1 MKIPKIISSWS
12 CSINGTSY
20 LGRAESLQLPQLK
33 SVEAEISGC
42 GYYAKQKVSI
52 GLEPL
57 TAKFVFHDI
66 SESVF
71 QTYGVGDAIGVIAK
85 ASCGVPGS
93 KDCEP
98 LVAVFH
104 GRFSEID
111 IGELKANE
119 VSGKVTA
126 TMNVVRYTLTK
137 NNIPLVVADLENNI
151 FNLHGLGDTLQ
162 NTKNLIGA

>member
-1 MKIPKIISSWS
+1 MKLPKIISSWS

-42 GYYAKQKVSI
+42 GYYAKQKVQI
-52 GLEPL
+52 GIEPL

-66 SESVF
+66 SDSVF
-71 QTYGVGDAIGVIAK
+71 QTFGIGDVIGVIAR
-85 ASCGVPGS
+85 ASCGVG
-93 KDCEP
+93 KDAEP

-137 NNIPLVVADLENNI
+137 NNIPLVVADLENSIFGLANI
-151 FNLHGLGDTLQ
+151 DQLQ
-162 NTKNLIGA
+162 NNRNLIGA